1 MIRTAI
7 AAWQG
12 SVATTLDFARTLL
25 LVDIVDG
32 RVTARKE
39 ARLAATCPRAIAH
52 ALEAAGA
59 QAVICGAVSAPLWVA
74 VEERG
79 IRIIPYVHGD
89 VEEVIQGCLDDTLR
103 DERFH
108 MAGCRTRRH
117 GPGRCR
123 HNGYGPHHG

>member
-1 MIRTAI
+1 
-7 AAWQG
+7 
-12 SVATTLDFARTLL
+12 LF

-39 ARLAATCPRAIAH
+39 ARLAATSPRAIAH

-59 QAVICGAVSAPLWVA
+59 QAVICGAVSAPLWAA

-108 MAGCRTRRH
+108 MAGCRPGGH
-117 GPGRCR
+117 GPANCRRKTVGPRRGRLR
-123 HNGYGPHHG
+123 PD